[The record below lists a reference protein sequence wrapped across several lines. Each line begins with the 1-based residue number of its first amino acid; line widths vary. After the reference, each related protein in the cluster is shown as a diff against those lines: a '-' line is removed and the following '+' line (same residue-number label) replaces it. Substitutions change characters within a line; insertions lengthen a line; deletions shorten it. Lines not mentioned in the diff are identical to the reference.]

1 MKNLMKLSFLMLAVA
16 LFTSCKNT
24 SGDKAEV
31 SEAAEVKAAEGT
43 SYAVDI
49 ANSKVLWEGSKPT
62 GTHNG
67 TVNISEGSVSVKDG
81 KVTGG
86 SFIMDMNS
94 IVSLDQQG
102 DMKANLEAHL
112 KGTAAG
118 KEDDF
123 FNAPK
128 YPTAKF
134 EITKMAGLANNP
146 EATHLVYG
154 NLTMR
159 EITHEVGFKAK
170 VDVTGTSVS
179 VSSPQ
184 FVIDRTKWDIKY
196 GSKSIFDDLKDK
208 FINDEIGLQ
217 VTLMAK
223 G

>member
-31 SEAAEVKAAEGT
+31 SDAAEVKAAEGT
-43 SYAVDI
+43 SYAVDL

-86 SFIMDMNS
+86 SFTLDMNS
-94 IVSLDQQG
+94 IVSLDQEG

-112 KGTAAG
+112 RGTAEG

-128 YPTAKF
+128 FPTAKF
-134 EITKMAGLANNP
+134 EITKMTGLANNP
-146 EATHLVYG
+146 DATHLVYG

-159 EITHEVGFKAK
+159 DITHEVGFKAK
-170 VDVTGTSVS
+170 IEVAGNNVS

-217 VTLMAK
+217 VSLMAK